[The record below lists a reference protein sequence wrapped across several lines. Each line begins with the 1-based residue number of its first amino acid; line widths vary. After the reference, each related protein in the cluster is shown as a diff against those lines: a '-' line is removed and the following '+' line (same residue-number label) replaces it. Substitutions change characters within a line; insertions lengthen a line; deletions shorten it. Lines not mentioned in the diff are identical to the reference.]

1 MVVSPIQTEYRQ
13 AGNSRLCR
21 IFVDWE
27 HGYRGVKR
35 RQVDRSIPPLD
46 THRGGR
52 VGEGTA
58 TELVCRLGNGSKRRF
73 VLQMLEQGSNIQS
86 KYSDTRARAHTR
98 THTITCLVRNF
109 LTEQIFCYIQFPYYL
124 CPKYLG
130 LHNRNIKAG
139 KRNHILEAVCQ
150 FTGVRGQQARD
161 QRHSL
166 GPKLRA
172 QS

>member
-1 MVVSPIQTEYRQ
+1 MSSRQRIQEKVR
-13 AGNSRLCR
+13 
-21 IFVDWE
+21 
-27 HGYRGVKR
+27 
-35 RQVDRSIPPLD
+35 P
-46 THRGGR
+46 
-52 VGEGTA
+52 
-58 TELVCRLGNGSKRRF
+58 
-73 VLQMLEQGSNIQS
+73 
-86 KYSDTRARAHTR
+86 SDARARKQPTVKILRHARTR

-109 LTEQIFCYIQFPYYL
+109 LTEQIFYYIQFPYSL

-172 QS
+172 ELKIAFTMAVPYSASQDKNKIKFTCRDYSNSCRGGGNNGK